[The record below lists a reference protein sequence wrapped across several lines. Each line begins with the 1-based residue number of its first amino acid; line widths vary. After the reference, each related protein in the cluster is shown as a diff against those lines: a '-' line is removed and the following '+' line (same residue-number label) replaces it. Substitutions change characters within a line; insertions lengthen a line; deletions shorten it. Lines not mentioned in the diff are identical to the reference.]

1 MGRIS
6 LWNPVKG
13 ADYLFVDQT
22 IGENFRISGDAV
34 LVHMYEG
41 PTTNAAGNINTDLTT
56 IQDVLFLTNANRR
69 YNPNVIELR
78 GHHEPQDVT
87 YDLSQFGVF
96 LSSDVIRIT
105 FHYNDMLDSMGRK
118 LIAGDVLEFPSMR
131 DVPIFDNAVGINRYY
146 VVQDAL
152 YAAKGYGQKWFP
164 HIWLVRAKQMTSSPE
179 FSEIIDQAGTGQTAG
194 GVGQGIGIMPPGF
207 TEISGPGGNPGLGC
221 DPNIRNSLDLFCQI
235 IKITDEIVAEAQ
247 RNAFFD
253 PKFFESANLY
263 IYIDPNTGYPIIG
276 SNYFSG
282 DGAPPNLSTD
292 NRDNLVPSGPLVG
305 AGVSFPTDMQDGQYY
320 LRLDYYP
327 ERLFQKQGVCFKL
340 IEVNV
345 LKIWTAYNRVLD
357 TFIDNNK
364 DTILSDGTIIPEKQA
379 ISQVV
384 KQKVDL
390 YAERK
395 IKVLADEAVREA
407 EANRRAAL
415 RGNSSNEGS
424 PGTTLPG
431 TPIPGAGP
439 PIINPNSPFNDVL
452 NPNTIVSRT
461 TTTTT
466 SVNPN
471 PTVDPNSTVTTTTV
485 NPNST
490 VTTSTVRTI
499 STPITVNTNIPFTDL
514 INPSDPFNA
523 NKSSNK

>member
-1 MGRIS
+1 MARIS
-6 LWNPVKG
+6 LWSPVKG
-13 ADYLFVDQT
+13 ADFLFVDQT
-22 IGENFRISGDAV
+22 IGENFRIAGDAV
-34 LVHMYEG
+34 LVHEYLG
-41 PTTNAAGNINTDLTT
+41 PTTDANGNTDTDITT
-56 IQDVLFLTNANRR
+56 VQDVLFLTNANRK

-105 FHYNDMLDSMGRK
+105 FHYNDMLDSLGRK

-179 FSEIIDQAGTGQTAG
+179 FSEIIDQAGSGQTGG

-207 TEISGPGGNPGLGC
+207 TDTSDPDGNPGTGC
-221 DPNIRNSLDLFCQI
+221 NPDIKNSLDLFCEI

-292 NRDNLVPSGPLVG
+292 NRDNLIPSGPLVG
-305 AGVSFPTDMQDGQYY
+305 AGITFPPGMTDGQYY

-327 ERLFQKQGVCFKL
+327 ERLFQKQGNCYKL

-364 DTILSDGTIIPEKQA
+364 DTVLSDGTIIPEKQA
-379 ISQVV
+379 LSQVV

-395 IKVLADEAVREA
+395 VQTLATEKIRADEAE
-407 EANRRAAL
+407 RRAAL

-424 PGTTLPG
+424 PGLPPPG
-431 TPIPGAGP
+431 TVTNPGTGD
-439 PIINPNSPFNDVL
+439 PIINPNSPFN
-452 NPNTIVSRT
+452 T
-461 TTTTT
+461 
-466 SVNPN
+466 
-471 PTVDPNSTVTTTTV
+471 
-485 NPNST
+485 
-490 VTTSTVRTI
+490 
-499 STPITVNTNIPFTDL
+499 
-514 INPSDPFNA
+514 
-523 NKSSNK
+523 